1 MKTTSRMQD
10 PSDATDWTPHAAV
23 WKKRK
28 WHESQHAPHRD
39 LQSSR
44 DGRVFEKK
52 KKKRGRETAEAC
64 FCLPLYE
71 DEMDGINCPP
81 MFAYTYLRGTRPP
94 ALRYPRLLI

>member
-1 MKTTSRMQD
+1 MKMTSRTQD

-44 DGRVFEKK
+44 DGRVFEKE
-52 KKKRGRETAEAC
+52 GETAEAYFC
-64 FCLPLYE
+64 FPLYE

-94 ALRYPRLLI
+94 ALRYPCLLI

>member
-1 MKTTSRMQD
+1 MQQ
-10 PSDATDWTPHAAV
+10 SGRKENGTIHNTLLIATCNQVAMV
-23 WKKRK
+23 
-28 WHESQHAPHRD
+28 
-39 LQSSR
+39 
-44 DGRVFEKK
+44 VFL